1 MTPMQRQSIQASRMI
16 LQPRRPFM
24 MVLYLM
30 AWWMFTYRSI
40 ATRTEQTF
48 ENYHCYSS
56 DKLPRDTT
64 ATAIM
69 VVMSPWSALH
79 VSDLSVW
86 SPGSPPCMV
95 TSTGV
100 LRLVTR
106 GSTVS
111 ARARLAI
118 NRMDRRRVVAW
129 GGKTSHFMDTLFI
142 TLEEMLSFF
151 KSLPECKEPM
161 PKGTKQNWS

>member
-1 MTPMQRQSIQASRMI
+1 MRLVTVNTMEPMQTQKTQVRSTIH
-16 LQPRRPFM
+16 QPLLVFM
-24 MVLYLM
+24 MTVYLM
-30 AWWMFTYRSI
+30 PWWMLRYLSTVSI
-40 ATRTEQTF
+40 TR
-48 ENYHCYSS
+48 
-56 DKLPRDTT
+56 DIR
-64 ATAIM
+64 AVAMM
-69 VVMSPWSALH
+69 VVMSPCTALH

-95 TSTGV
+95 TNTGV

-142 TLEEMLSFF
+142 YFR
-151 KSLPECKEPM
+151 
-161 PKGTKQNWS
+161 GNA